1 MRWVKTVFVLLA
13 VFLFAQTARAKT
25 DTVRMVDFAFV
36 PASITIEPGDTIVWR
51 STQQCCLLHTSTR
64 SSGPMTWNAVV
75 PLNTT
80 FKLAFNNQGTFNYVC
95 SNHAGIGMVG
105 SITVLSKVPALG
117 WLGLTLLFSCLAAA
131 GLYILENRRKR
142 FS

>member
-1 MRWVKTVFVLLA
+1 MRWFKTVFVLPAL
-13 VFLFAQTARAKT
+13 FLFSQTAWAKT
-25 DTVRMVDFAFV
+25 DTVRMIDFAFI
-36 PASITIEPGDTIVWR
+36 PASITIAPGDTIVWR

-64 SSGPMTWNAVV
+64 STGPMTWNAVV

-95 SNHAGIGMVG
+95 ANHAGIGMTG
-105 SITVLSKVPALG
+105 SITVLSKVPSLG

-131 GLYILENRRKR
+131 ALWILENRGKTA
-142 FS
+142 